1 VSRLEPTLA
10 GTTNDAADL
19 ANCSPGEP
27 RGLPLSL
34 APAVG
39 SGRLGLRSGVGLVM
53 ANMIGA
59 GVFLSAGYMAQDM
72 GPYTIMLSWVFGA
85 GLALCG
91 VRTYAAI
98 ASFVETSGGEY
109 RYLSDLLHPAVGY
122 FAGWASLLLGFAA
135 PVAIDAFAI
144 GAFLNTLIDGP
155 DPRITGALVIVALTV
170 AHALHMVWS
179 KWTQNLLVV
188 VKASL
193 VLGFAALGLIV
204 GAHALPTWS
213 APNAT
218 GSFPVQAFF
227 ENQFWIAFAFS
238 GWNAAIYA
246 AGDFRKPGRHVPKA
260 MIIGCSVVAVIYL
273 LINWVFV
280 ANLTPEQAS
289 AVLNHE
295 ATRITLGHLV
305 AQDLLGPLGGT
316 LMSVFAII
324 AFTSAMSAM
333 TLVGPRV
340 YSAMARDGFLPR
352 MFQARDGTPP
362 TSAVVLQGLLAL
374 GLLFTYSVLQA
385 VESASAILLVFSGL
399 VAVSLFVVWRRRPE
413 IVIRKVDLVAASIY
427 ILSVLGILWYGFQ
440 GSVRFVI
447 TLAGVFVIGL
457 IGYLAT
463 ERWKRRQALAAAG
476 GKGAK

>member
-1 VSRLEPTLA
+1 MSLTPA
-10 GTTNDAADL
+10 G
-19 ANCSPGEP
+19 
-27 RGLPLSL
+27 
-34 APAVG
+34 G

-109 RYLSDLLHPAVGY
+109 RYLSELLHPAVGY

-144 GAFLNTLIDGP
+144 GAFLNTLVDGP
-155 DPRITGALVIVALTV
+155 DPRITGALIIVALTL

-179 KWTQNLLVV
+179 KYTQNLLVL
-188 VKASL
+188 VKAAL
-193 VLGFAALGLIV
+193 VLGFAALGLVV

-246 AGDFRKPGRHVPKA
+246 AGDFRKPGRHVPRA
-260 MIIGCSVVAVIYL
+260 MIIGCSVVAVLYL

-280 ANLTPEQAS
+280 ANLTPDQAS

-305 AQDLLGPLGGT
+305 AQDILGPVGGT
-316 LMSVFAII
+316 MMSVFAII

-333 TLVGPRV
+333 TRV

-352 MFQARDGTPP
+352 LFRARDGTPP
-362 TSAVVLQGLLAL
+362 TGAVVLQGVLAL

-385 VESASAILLVFSGL
+385 VESASAILLLFSGL

-413 IVIRKVDLVAASIY
+413 IRIRKLDLVAASIY
-427 ILSVLGILWYGFQ
+427 IVSVLGILWYGFQ
-440 GSVRFVI
+440 GSLRFVL
-447 TLAGVFVIGL
+447 TLVGVFVIGL
-457 IGYLAT
+457 ISYLAT
-463 ERWKRRQALAAAG
+463 ERFKRRQALAEASG
-476 GKGAK
+476 ESAK